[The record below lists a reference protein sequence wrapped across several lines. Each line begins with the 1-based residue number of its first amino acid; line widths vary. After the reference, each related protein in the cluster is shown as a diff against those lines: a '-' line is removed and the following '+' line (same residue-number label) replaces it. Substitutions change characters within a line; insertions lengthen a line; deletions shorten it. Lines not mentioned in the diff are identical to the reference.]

1 MARFVH
7 LPVLGYVRK
16 RKFCAQDIQSTRMD
30 AKVNLPVTTEQQ
42 ASIQLSSALIRQ
54 IVLYIAT
61 KLNSNVQLGWM
72 RRDAKHLMSVLNK

>member
-7 LPVLGYVRK
+7 LHVLGYVRK

-42 ASIQLSSALIRQ
+42 ASIQLSSAQIRQ
-54 IVLYIAT
+54 IVRYIVT
-61 KLNSNVQLGWM
+61 KLNSNVQLGVM
-72 RRDAKHLMSVLNK
+72 RWDAKHLMSVSNK